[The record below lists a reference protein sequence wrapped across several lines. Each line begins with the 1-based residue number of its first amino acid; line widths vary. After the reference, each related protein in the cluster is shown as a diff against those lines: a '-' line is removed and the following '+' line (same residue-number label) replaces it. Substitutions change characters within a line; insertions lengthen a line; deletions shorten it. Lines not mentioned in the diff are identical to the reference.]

1 VVSAFQAL
9 TTIILCTL
17 SELIVKVMSVIDE
30 IVAKIRDWKGRNIS
44 IQPLSGGL
52 TNTNYR
58 VVVDGSPFFVRV
70 PGESTELLAVDRRNE
85 YFNSKAAAETGV
97 APKVVYYLPEFQ
109 AMVLEFIQGVT
120 MSNESLNAPGMPSK
134 IASAIKR
141 LHAGPR
147 FFSDF
152 NMFRLTEYY
161 LGICS
166 ARGIRTPEGYPQ
178 RTPTIRRIEQA
189 LSVHS
194 LLTVPC
200 NNDLLA
206 ENYIDDGNAM
216 RIIDYEYSGNNDP
229 CFELGNT
236 CQELHYDEA
245 RIVEV
250 CTAYFGSS
258 SGGKIARLKL
268 NMIMSDVGWALW
280 AAIQAN
286 ISKIN
291 YNFWGWAIERWG
303 RAAEK
308 MDSPEFAIWLEDV
321 QT

>member
-1 VVSAFQAL
+1 
-9 TTIILCTL
+9 
-17 SELIVKVMSVIDE
+17 MPVID
-30 IVAKIRDWKGRNIS
+30 KIISKIEDWKGKNIS
-44 IQPLSGGL
+44 IQALSGGL
-52 TNTNYR
+52 TNTNYK
-58 VVVDGSPFFVRV
+58 VIVEGTPFFVRV
-70 PGESTELLAVDRRNE
+70 PGASTELLAVDRRNE
-85 YFNSKAAAETGV
+85 YFNAKAAAETGV
-97 APKVVYYLPEFQ
+97 GPKVLYYLPEYQ
-109 AMVLEFIQGVT
+109 AMVLEFIQGTT
-120 MSNESLNAPGMPSK
+120 MSNETLNTAGMPTK
-134 IASAIKR
+134 IVGAIKR

-147 FFSDF
+147 FLSDF

-161 LGICS
+161 LAICNQREICVP
-166 ARGIRTPEGYPQ
+166 AGYPE
-178 RTPTIRRIEQA
+178 RMPTVSRIEQ
-189 LSVHS
+189 S
-194 LLTVPC
+194 LAVRPMPTTPC

-206 ENYIDDGNAM
+206 ENYIDDGEAI

-250 CTAYFGSS
+250 CTAYFGTPSTS
-258 SGGKIARLKL
+258 MIARMKL

-291 YNFWGWAIERWG
+291 YDFWGWAVERWG
-303 RAAEK
+303 RAVKK
-308 MDSPEFAIWLEDV
+308 MDSPEFPVWLQSV